1 MTLDGLD
8 PAPRLNIEVAL
19 NQTYDW
25 IWSVVCRRFTPI
37 LKRGAGA
44 NSQNAKYK
52 VLQPGS
58 NNGTSGPQEVP
69 LEGSA
74 AH

>member
-37 LKRGAGA
+37 LKRGAGP
-44 NSQNAKYK
+44 NRKTRNRIILFVVMFMK
-52 VLQPGS
+52 VALC
-58 NNGTSGPQEVP
+58 
-69 LEGSA
+69 
-74 AH
+74 

>member
-37 LKRGAGA
+37 LKRGAGITA
-44 NSQNAKYK
+44 IRVFTEISKLLSDL
-52 VLQPGS
+52 VDGILHID
-58 NNGTSGPQEVP
+58 VR
-69 LEGSA
+69 LWVV
-74 AH
+74 